1 MRPRSTPGLRR
12 VVGHRDVCGQETVER
27 GDIGSSQRV
36 GGIGRSSL
44 SAHLEML
51 LGSSA
56 RSFQVV
62 IRTCVLGGVP
72 VLLWDILVSSCG
84 IT

>member
-1 MRPRSTPGLRR
+1 MRPRRTFGSRR
-12 VVGHRDVCGQETVER
+12 VVGHRDVYVLETVER
-27 GDIGSSQRV
+27 EDIGSSQRV
-36 GGIGRSSL
+36 GGIGGSSL

-51 LGSSA
+51 SGSSV

-72 VLLWDILVSSCG
+72 FLFPLRFGL
-84 IT
+84 